1 MSSILQTVD
10 PQLMVH
16 PLRLE
21 RTEDDIC
28 SIFGRID
35 RDDDTLT
42 LEEVDAAMD
51 WLYDYIAGQQQTVYG
66 TTVLQ

>member
-10 PQLMVH
+10 PELMVH

-21 RTEDDIC
+21 RTEDDIR